1 MKISTE
7 GASIV
12 HSLIVGGDIELA
24 EKVLLLLVEQDD
36 KPSPKAPRKSSKKTT
51 RKTSKKTRRASKKD
65 IPTPTETE
73 LSARSKKGWNSY
85 VRRCN
90 RRGFDIKAAS
100 TKWRPA
106 RAAWKEANAPSEKV
120 FVSPTPVES
129 APKVTFEVPP
139 SEKDTIEEDR
149 KALRARMN
157 AEKKAR
163 RAKQMKAASLCER
176 VKENATAIAS
186 IQDGINDI
194 MAHLTAQQ

>member
-51 RKTSKKTRRASKKD
+51 RKTSKKTRRA
-65 IPTPTETE
+65 
-73 LSARSKKGWNSY
+73 SKKGWNSY

>member
-51 RKTSKKTRRASKKD
+51 RKTSKKTRRASKKG

-106 RAAWKEANAPSEKV
+106 RAAWKEANAPL
-120 FVSPTPVES
+120 ES

>member
-1 MKISTE
+1 METSTLDLVKDLMTA
-7 GASIV
+7 G
-12 HSLIVGGDIELA
+12 HDDLA
-24 EKVLLLLVEQDD
+24 TKLLLLLVEQSD
-36 KPSPKAPRKSSKKTT
+36 KPSPKETRKSSKKTT
-51 RKTSKKTRRASKKD
+51 RRASKKRM
-65 IPTPTETE
+65 PTPTEKE

-90 RRGFDIKAAS
+90 RLGFDIKAAS
-100 TKWRPA
+100 KKWRPA
-106 RAAWKEANAPSEKV
+106 RAAWKAANAPSEKV

-129 APKVTFEVPP
+129 APKVTLEAPAP

-163 RAKQMKAASLCER
+163 RDKQVKAASLCER